1 MQAMNVRSKLIYNRR
16 YKQYPTDYK
25 FLMTLSIDEMED
37 KLLAFVPEGLLE
49 ELAIKNEK

>member
-16 YKQYPTDYK
+16 YKQYPADYK
-25 FLMTLSIDEMED
+25 TLMAFAIDEMED

-49 ELAIKNEK
+49 ELEIKNEK